1 MACKCSELARL
12 WVETYGEQILHLP
25 LGRLVE
31 IANQCIESGLVPI
44 TDKLTPED
52 GACLLVEIKTAL
64 AASERARAE
73 ADAAL
78 PPLTGTPKQV
88 RWAEQIRS
96 QAIRNA
102 RTFRQRAKQQQE
114 ERVVARLDDYLA
126 SVLQKKSGALWFI
139 NNRWAFVD
147 FPGIVRRMPEMLPE
161 ETSSDAEQEARAE
174 MTLYP
179 ASGARN
185 RRTEIA
191 VSGDGLLL
199 LHPRDFDFLGVVGK
213 HHLKWDA
220 EALGWR
226 GKSTLPGEPI
236 ADQAAALTADLLAE
250 GYAVMVADDLTRGKA
265 QEITREKENGLA
277 DRET

>member
-1 MACKCSELARL
+1 MASKCGELARL

-25 LGRLVE
+25 LDRLVE
-31 IANQCIESGLVPI
+31 IANQCIDSGLVSI
-44 TDKLTPED
+44 TEKLTPED
-52 GACLLVEIKTAL
+52 GACLLTEVKAAL

-96 QAIRNA
+96 QAIRTA
-102 RTFRQRAKQQQE
+102 RMLRQRAKRQQD
-114 ERVVARLDDYLA
+114 ERVAARLDDYLE
-126 SVLQKKSGALWFI
+126 SILRKKSGALWFI

-147 FPGIVRRMPEMLPE
+147 FPGIVRRVPDMLPE
-161 ETSSDAEQEARAE
+161 DPSSDAEQEARAE

-179 ASGARN
+179 ASGAQN

-191 VSGDGLLL
+191 VCGDGLLL
-199 LHPRDFDFLGVVGK
+199 LHPRDFNFLGVVSK
-213 HHLKWDA
+213 HRLKWDA

-226 GKSTLPGEPI
+226 GKSTLPSEPI
-236 ADQAAALTADLLAE
+236 ADRAAVLIADLLTE
-250 GYAVMVADDLTRGKA
+250 GYAVMVADDVTRCKA
-265 QEITREKENGLA
+265 QEITRENENGQ
-277 DRET
+277 RGET